1 MGQAIADGIEQAK
14 AELAI
19 EMHQFTAQSI
29 HDAKARAQAEKE
41 LADLQ
46 GLLAMNGGQ
55 TKTVK
60 LMHKE
65 AGKVLGA
72 VVTERVN

>member
-29 HDAKARAQAEKE
+29 HDSRARAQAAEKE
-41 LADLQ
+41 LADVS
-46 GLLAMNGGQ
+46 GLLTMEGK
-55 TKTVK
+55 TKTIK
-60 LMHKE
+60 LCMMNTAK
-65 AGKVLGA
+65 
-72 VVTERVN
+72 R